1 MDSASTVATSSQ
13 NSPVQRN
20 IEAIVQLDEES
31 FNALGR
37 GELISNAIARFVGKM
52 RFAVYH
58 LVWFAAWVLVNSG
71 VIPGIPG
78 FDPFPYTLLT
88 TLVSLEAIFLSIFLL
103 INQNVMSR
111 QADHRAHLDL
121 QVNLLAEQEATQMLR
136 MMARVC
142 RKLDVEIG
150 DLYREL
156 AGLEKKTDVHQLG
169 SELKDSL
176 PSDSEGQS
184 DPPRGRKRAK

>member
-1 MDSASTVATSSQ
+1 MVCGLGPGQQRGYSAS
-13 NSPVQRN
+13 R
-20 IEAIVQLDEES
+20 
-31 FNALGR
+31 
-37 GELISNAIARFVGKM
+37 
-52 RFAVYH
+52 
-58 LVWFAAWVLVNSG
+58 
-71 VIPGIPG
+71 G

-184 DPPRGRKRAK
+184 DPPRRAKAGQVEMTSVWPAEMSSSPIMNM